1 RIRAV
6 GSDWVRLELVGD
18 SYDDSAV
25 AAQAYSI
32 RTGAHLVP
40 AFDHPET
47 VAGQGS
53 VIREAVGQLGHAP
66 DLVVV
71 PVGGGGLLAGTL
83 SWLAGH
89 HPEVRVVGVEPAG
102 AACMAAALTAGRPVE
117 LSTLNGF
124 VDGAAVRKAGELTY
138 QIVRDGGAELVS
150 VPEGRVCSEML
161 AFYQADGIIA
171 EPAGALAAAALGE
184 TVLAEP
190 GQTTL
195 CLLSGGNNDASR
207 YAEVIERALVHE
219 GRKHYFLVDLR
230 QEPGALRGFLDEVL
244 GPEDDITL
252 FEYVKR
258 SSRETGP

>member
-1 RIRAV
+1 VWLKREDLQPVRSYKVRGAYNLIAQLGPADRSAGLVCASAGNHAQGVAFACAALGVDGTIFLPRSTPRQKLDRIRAV

-124 VDGAAVRKAGELTY
+124 VVGAAVRKAG
-138 QIVRDGGAELVS
+138 
-150 VPEGRVCSEML
+150 
-161 AFYQADGIIA
+161 
-171 EPAGALAAAALGE
+171 
-184 TVLAEP
+184 
-190 GQTTL
+190 
-195 CLLSGGNNDASR
+195 
-207 YAEVIERALVHE
+207 
-219 GRKHYFLVDLR
+219 
-230 QEPGALRGFLDEVL
+230 
-244 GPEDDITL
+244 
-252 FEYVKR
+252 
-258 SSRETGP
+258 